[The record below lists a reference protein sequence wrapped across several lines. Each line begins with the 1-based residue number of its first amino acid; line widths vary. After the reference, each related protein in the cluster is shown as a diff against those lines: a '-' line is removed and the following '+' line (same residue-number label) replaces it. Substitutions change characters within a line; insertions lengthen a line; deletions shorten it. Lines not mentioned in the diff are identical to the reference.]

1 MSEMTIQKLMDLL
14 PKAFLPEKAAG
25 VSATIVFDLTGEK
38 GGKWGVT
45 IKDQTCT
52 VIPGPL
58 ENPRL
63 TLTADAQDVLDIF
76 TGKLDAM
83 KALMMGKLHM
93 LGDMGLAMKLM
104 GFFSLSPDLLN

>member
-1 MSEMTIQKLMDLL
+1 MPEITIQHLMDLL

-25 VSATIVFDLTGEK
+25 VSATVLFDLAGEK

-45 IKDQTCT
+45 IKDQTCA
-52 VIPGPL
+52 VVPGPL

-63 TLTADAQDVLDIF
+63 TLSANAQDLLDIF

-83 KALMMGKLHM
+83 KALMSGKLHM

-104 GFFSLSPDLLN
+104 SYFSIPPDLLK

>member
-1 MSEMTIQKLMDLL
+1 MPEITIQQLMDLL
-14 PKAFLPEKAAG
+14 PKAFLPEKATG
-25 VSATIVFDLTGEK
+25 VNATILFDLAGEK

-45 IKDQTCT
+45 IKDQTCA

-58 ENPRL
+58 ENPKL
-63 TLTADAQDVLDIF
+63 TLSADAQDVLDIF

-83 KALMMGKLHM
+83 RALMTGKLHM

-104 GFFSLSPDLLN
+104 GFFSIPPEL

>member
-1 MSEMTIQKLMDLL
+1 MSEITIQKLMESL

-25 VSATIVFDLTGEK
+25 VNATVLFDLTGEK

-45 IKDQTCT
+45 IQDQVCT
-52 VIPGPL
+52 VAPGPL
-58 ENPRL
+58 ENPKL

-83 KALMMGKLHM
+83 RAFMTGKLHM

-104 GFFSLSPDLLN
+104 NFFSIPPELLK